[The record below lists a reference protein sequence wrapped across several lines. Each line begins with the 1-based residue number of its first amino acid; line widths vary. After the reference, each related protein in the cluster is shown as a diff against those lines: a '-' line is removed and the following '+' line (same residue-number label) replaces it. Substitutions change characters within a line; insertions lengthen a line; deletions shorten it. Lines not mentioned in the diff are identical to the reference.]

1 MCVGESEQQ
10 RGMSM
15 RYHVSDYIALLAFSA
30 VAVVLD
36 VNANGHGEQFK
47 QSWIVQQV
55 HCGLYCN
62 ESNVTGETE
71 TERERQR
78 QRERERQRRREREA
92 ETERGRGRDG
102 EREAGTWLITTD
114 KRNPETL

>member
-15 RYHVSDYIALLAFSA
+15 CYHVSDYIALLAFSA

-78 QRERERQRRREREA
+78 QREREV
-92 ETERGRGRDG
+92 ETERERGRDG
-102 EREAGTWLITTD
+102 ERERQRWRERGRDVAHHHRQE
-114 KRNPETL
+114 KS

>member
-36 VNANGHGEQFK
+36 ANANRHGEQFK

-71 TERERQR
+71 RRRERQR
-78 QRERERQRRREREA
+78 HGSSPTTREILRRYEDFFF
-92 ETERGRGRDG
+92 DG
-102 EREAGTWLITTD
+102 VFQIYKQG
-114 KRNPETL
+114 